1 MLDVILERVP
11 ATMLLMGTALSLSL
25 VLGLGVGILGAV
37 RRGSVFD
44 YLATSGAMLALSFP
58 TFWFGLMAIFVF
70 AIKLGWLPSG
80 GMYELG
86 EEGDPFDLLRH
97 LILPA
102 SVLALVLTASWS
114 RYARSSFLEVLG
126 QDYMRTARAKG
137 LLWRAQLFRH
147 AFPNAVKPLIAL
159 ARRRAAD
166 ALLRRAGRRDDLR
179 LARHGAPVRGRARHE
194 GVPHPHGDADVHLRR
209 RDPGQPPGRHRDRAD
224 RPAGEAAVTTESLTL
239 EAEEAGSGRF
249 ESQGRR
255 VLRRF
260 LRHRLAVLGAAL
272 VVTLCAS
279 ALFAPALAPHD
290 PLAIDTN
297 ARFLA
302 PAERSAF
309 LLGTDE
315 LGRDTLSRLLYGGR
329 VSLTIGIVAMVTT
342 VLTGAFIGT
351 LAGYRGGWVDTLLMR
366 FVDTMLCF
374 PQIFLL
380 LVVAA
385 FVPPT
390 LLSIA
395 LIIGLTSLDGGGADR
410 ARARYCT

>member
-1 MLDVILERVP
+1 
-11 ATMLLMGTALSLSL
+11 
-25 VLGLGVGILGAV
+25 
-37 RRGSVFD
+37 
-44 YLATSGAMLALSFP
+44 
-58 TFWFGLMAIFVF
+58 
-70 AIKLGWLPSG
+70 
-80 GMYELG
+80 
-86 EEGDPFDLLRH
+86 
-97 LILPA
+97 
-102 SVLALVLTASWS
+102 
-114 RYARSSFLEVLG
+114 
-126 QDYMRTARAKG
+126 
-137 LLWRAQLFRH
+137 
-147 AFPNAVKPLIAL
+147 
-159 ARRRAAD
+159 
-166 ALLRRAGRRDDLR
+166 
-179 LARHGAPVRGRARHE
+179 
-194 GVPHPHGDADVHLRR
+194 
-209 RDPGQPPGRHRDRAD
+209 
-224 RPAGEAAVTTESLTL
+224 VTTGTLPL

-249 ESQGRR
+249 EGQGRR

-260 LRHRLAVLGAAL
+260 VRHRLAVLGAVL

-279 ALFAPALAPHD
+279 ALFAPAIAPHD

-302 PAERSAF
+302 PAERPAF

-351 LAGYRGGWVDTLLMR
+351 LAGYRGGWVDSLLMR

-395 LIIGLTSLDGGGADR
+395 LIIGLTSWMEVARIVRAEVLHLKEQDFVAAAKVLGASEARIMLKELAPNIVAPVVVAATLKVAAAVLTESYISYLGYGVQPPLASWGNMLTNAQGYFDTAPWLAVLPGAFITLTVMGFNFMGDGLRDALDPRLRMDR
-410 ARARYCT
+410 